1 MKTKKL
7 TALLTAG
14 ILAVCAVP
22 MGTSAEILKGDVN
35 QNGVVDS
42 DDAYL
47 MMRFIQ
53 GQDITDYFSEEEI
66 QHYVT
71 YCDMDGDGYFYYDDL
86 FAIGEMYSDI
96 TVNTEMGDVNHDG
109 RIDAI
114 DASLVLIY
122 YCDLSIDNYD
132 KYTEDQHEN
141 FHKYGD
147 IVNYGDNKFVDCD
160 DAQKILEIYAENS
173 SIVDSE

>member
-7 TALLTAG
+7 TALLAAG
-14 ILAVCAVP
+14 MLAVCAVP

-47 MMRFIQ
+47 MMRFLDNFDGNIEIS
-53 GQDITDYFSEEEI
+53 DEET

-71 YCDMDGDGYFYYDDL
+71 YCDMNDDNFFYWDDL
-86 FAIGEMYSDI
+86 YLIGEMYSDI
-96 TVNTEMGDVNHDG
+96 TVNTEIGDVNHDG

-114 DASLVLIY
+114 DASLVLDY
-122 YCDLSIDNYD
+122 YAELSIGHYD
-132 KYTEDQHEN
+132 SYTEAQHEN
-141 FHKYGD
+141 FNKYGNV
-147 IVNYGDNKFVDCD
+147 INRPGFEWVDCA
-160 DAQKILEIYAENS
+160 DAAAILETYAKNA
-173 SIVDSE
+173 SIDSE